1 MFSWKARHE
10 VLCKINCCKQ
20 SFRKEEGFFNSLMIE
35 SQTFNEILPQDCEL
49 HKCFCHLSLVG
60 QDGQGG
66 LELGI
71 FLLTRG

>member
-1 MFSWKARHE
+1 
-10 VLCKINCCKQ
+10 
-20 SFRKEEGFFNSLMIE
+20 MIDC
-35 SQTFNEILPQDCEL
+35 QTFDEILPRDCEL

-71 FLLTRG
+71 FLSPNQSESDNLLEV